1 MQISMKQ
8 SNGCPTSHDIEIN
21 FNSGARMQFTLSH
34 TETAIE
40 VYKAIVFAYEN
51 GEQDNANSN
60 LLREVETLGKKARGR
75 G

>member
-8 SNGCPTSHDIEIN
+8 SNGCPTSHNIEIN
-21 FNSGARMQFTLSH
+21 FNSGARIQFTVSH

-51 GEQDNANSN
+51 GEQDNANSH
-60 LLREVETLGKKARGR
+60 LIREIETLGKRPKGR